1 MTVIERKYMLWVC
14 PDCAVERRGDGE
26 CGACGKTNCV
36 VPVTVVPEHQLA
48 GAVGAPDSLIVAVNS
63 ARMCVE
69 TFNADNGDDD
79 LLACA
84 LAELD
89 QAVAILKA
97 RAKAEVRA

>member
-1 MTVIERKYMLWVC
+1 MSDHDPLY
-14 PDCAVERRGDGE
+14 
-26 CGACGKTNCV
+26 
-36 VPVTVVPEHQLA
+36 
-48 GAVGAPDSLIVAVNS
+48 VAVNS